1 MAHEERIVSTLLTP
15 AAKAD
20 ALEAVTLTG
29 PEAAQFTKLSAKTL
43 ERHAEAGE
51 PVGRIKIGRRVLFL
65 KKSLETWLAGKANNP
80 STSTT
85 H

>member
-1 MAHEERIVSTLLTP
+1 MSTLLNLQ
-15 AAKAD
+15 AKAA

-29 PEAAQFTKLSAKTL
+29 PEAANFTKLSAKTL

-65 KKSLETWLAGKANNP
+65 KAVLESWLNSKFTTSQTP
-80 STSTT
+80 SST